1 VISEL
6 RVRELG
12 VIEDVEVVL
21 GPGLTVISG
30 ETGAGKTLVVE
41 ALELLLGAR
50 ADPSMVR
57 HGASESLIEGRFVDD
72 DRELVL
78 ARTVPAEGRSRAY
91 VDGKMAP
98 VARLEELGHDLVD
111 LHGQHAHQSLL
122 HPAAQRR
129 ALDVYLGIELDAL
142 LALRQQLHAVDR
154 RLIDLGGP
162 SGPRERELDLLRF
175 ELDEIAAAGIR
186 SADEDEQLAREEE
199 VLAAAAT
206 LRSASD
212 LATQLLDAGNGES
225 VLDRL
230 GVAIE
235 ALGRRA
241 PLAAHEERLRGLA
254 AELADAT
261 TDLRRD
267 VERFEEDPARLAAV
281 QERRHEL
288 GRLARKHG
296 GELRDVLEAAR
307 RTAER
312 ITELESSDENR
323 RKLEGER
330 LALLEQ
336 IAAEEERIG
345 DQRRAGAA
353 RFAHDVEA
361 HLQVLALPNARLEV
375 ELPPNGLADEVTL
388 LLGANPGEPA
398 LPLAKVASGG
408 ELARTMLALRLVLT
422 TAPPTLVFDEVD
434 AGIGGEVAL
443 AVGRSLAALARTRQV
458 LVVTHLAQVAAHADH
473 QFVVEKSE
481 AGGRTRSRLYPVEGE
496 ERLIELSRMLS
507 GQPRSVSARRHAAEL
522 LAAAHAH

>member
-30 ETGAGKTLVVE
+30 ETGAGKTLIVE

-50 ADPSMVR
+50 ADPTMVR
-57 HGASESLIEGRFVDD
+57 HGATESLIEGRFVDD
-72 DRELVL
+72 EQELVL

-98 VARLEELGHDLVD
+98 VARLEELGRELVD

-129 ALDVYLGIELDAL
+129 ALDSYLGVDLETLIELRQR
-142 LALRQQLHAVDR
+142 LRDVDQ
-154 RLIDLGGP
+154 RLGPLGGP
-162 SGPRERELDLLRF
+162 SGPRDRELDLLRF
-175 ELDEIAAAGIR
+175 ELNEIEAAGI
-186 SADEDEQLAREEE
+186 SSGEEDAELAAEEE
-199 VLAAAAT
+199 ILGEAET
-206 LRSASD
+206 LRSAAAHA
-212 LATQLLDAGNGES
+212 LELLDDSGPDS

-230 GVAIE
+230 GIVIE
-235 ALGRRA
+235 ALGRRG
-241 PLAAHEERLRGLA
+241 PLAAHEGRLRGLV
-254 AELADAT
+254 AELTDAAA
-261 TDLRRD
+261 DLRRD
-267 VERFEEDPARLAAV
+267 VDRFEEDPGRLATI

-288 GRLARKHG
+288 GRLVRKHG
-296 GELRDVLEAAR
+296 SELADVLRAADEAHAR
-307 RTAER
+307 
-312 ITELESSDENR
+312 IVELEATDER
-323 RKLEGER
+323 RHALEGER
-330 LALLEQ
+330 RTLVGQVAT
-336 IAAEEERIG
+336 EEEAIG
-345 DQRRAGAA
+345 TKRRAGAA
-353 RFAHDVEA
+353 RFAAAVEA
-361 HLQVLALPNARLEV
+361 NLRVLALPHARLEV
-375 ELPPNGLADEVTL
+375 ELPPTGLADEMTL

-422 TAPPTLVFDEVD
+422 AAPPTLVFDEVD
-434 AGIGGEVAL
+434 AGIGGEVAI
-443 AVGRSLAALARTRQV
+443 AVGRSLAALARTHQV

-481 AGGRTRSRLYPVEGE
+481 ANGRTRSRLYRVDGD

-507 GQPRSVSARRHAAEL
+507 GQPGSASARRHAAEL
-522 LAAAHAH
+522 LADAHAS